1 MTSTTIARTGFLRS
15 RIGGLPRPFWALFSG
30 TLVNRL
36 GTMVDPFIGVYLT
49 QSRGMSLSTTGLVLT
64 VYGAG
69 SLASQPVAGWMADRF
84 GRRVTLA
91 GSMIMTAVAFIA
103 LGYTTS
109 VPGIVAGMFV
119 LGIVIDA
126 YRPASQALVAD
137 LVSPEDRPRA
147 YGLIYW
153 ALNLGFSVA
162 MIAGGWLA
170 KTGFTTLF
178 WIDAITCAAFGV
190 LVWRAIP
197 ETRPAK
203 SEVSEGGFGDVLH
216 DRLMVAFTLI
226 NLVYAFVYLQ
236 GFTTLPLAMTVQG
249 LPTSAYGSAMAVNG
263 VLIVLIQPLTNGWLA
278 HRDPS
283 RLMALGFTVVGGGFA
298 LTALMSSALGHGAA
312 IAVWTLG
319 EIALAGIPGAIVAA
333 LAPPHL
339 RGRYAG
345 LNGLAWS
352 VASLLAPLLGTRLL
366 EAGAPM
372 LWITCGVLGAL
383 AAAAMLAIAPAIRR
397 RAGAEA
403 ALAT

>member
-15 RIGGLPRPFWALFSG
+15 RIGGLPRPFWALFGG

-49 QSRGMSLSTTGLVLT
+49 QSRGMSLAATGLVLT

-91 GSMIMTAVAFIA
+91 GSMLLTAVAFIA

-109 VPGIVAGMFV
+109 IPGIVVGMFV

-126 YRPASQALVAD
+126 YRPASHALVAD

-170 KTGFTTLF
+170 KGGFTTLF
-178 WIDAITCAAFGV
+178 WIDAITCAAFAV

-203 SEVSEGGFGDVLH
+203 SEVSEGGFGDVLR
-216 DRLMVAFTLI
+216 DRLMVAFTLV

-236 GFTTLPLAMTVQG
+236 GFTTLPLAMAGQG

-263 VLIVLIQPLTNGWLA
+263 VLIVVIQPLTNAWLA

-283 RLMALGFTVVGGGFA
+283 RLLALGFVVVGGGFA
-298 LTALMSSALGHGAA
+298 LTTLMSSALGHGAA

-319 EIALAGIPGAIVAA
+319 EIALAGIPGTIVAA

-345 LNGLAWS
+345 LNGFAWS
-352 VASLLAPLLGTRLL
+352 AASLLAPLLGTRLL
-366 EAGAPM
+366 DVGAPV

-403 ALAT
+403 PLPT